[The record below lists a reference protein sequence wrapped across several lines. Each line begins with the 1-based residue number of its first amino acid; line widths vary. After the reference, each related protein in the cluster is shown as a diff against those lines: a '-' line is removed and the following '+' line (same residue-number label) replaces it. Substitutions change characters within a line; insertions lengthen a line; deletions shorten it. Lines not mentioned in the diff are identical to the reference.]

1 VNTED
6 ICRRRLAGQ
15 FLTTNGPA
23 RARDVVEAL
32 GAVQAQDYSGA
43 KWAIAQRTR
52 DATDTSVERELDEG
66 EILRTHVLRP
76 TWHFVLPSDIR
87 WMLELTAPRVAA
99 AMAPANKRLELDRD
113 VYRRANAAFAKAL
126 AGGACLTRAELRT
139 HLERARVKITSGQ
152 QLAHLMMQS
161 ELDGLIC
168 SGPRRGKHFT
178 YALLDERVP
187 ASPGLSRDEALLEL
201 TRRYFLTRSPATA
214 RDFAWWSGLTVS
226 DAKLGITLAGRDLEP
241 TTLGGQQYWIAAA
254 APRPARS
261 ARTVHLL
268 PNYDEYF
275 IGYRDRSAI
284 ADRLGH
290 AKWVMGG
297 NALIPHVIVAGGQL
311 VGMWRR
317 TLEQNRTVLTLSLTT
332 RLSASETKGVQAA
345 VQRFSKFLGAPV
357 EVRSNGSRVRSIK

>member
-1 VNTED
+1 MNTED

-43 KWAIAQRTR
+43 KWAIAQRAR
-52 DATDTSVERELDEG
+52 DATDALVERALDEG

-87 WMLELTAPRVAA
+87 WMLELTGPRVAA

-113 VYRRANAAFAKAL
+113 VHRRSNAVITKAL
-126 AGGACLTRAELRT
+126 VGGKCLTRAELRT

-152 QLAHLMMQS
+152 QLSHLMMQS
-161 ELDGLIC
+161 ELDAVVC
-168 SGPRRGKHFT
+168 SGPRRGKQFT

-187 ASPGLSRDEALLEL
+187 RVSTLSRDEALLEL
-201 TRRYFLTRSPATA
+201 TRRYFLTRSPATV
-214 RDFAWWSGLTVS
+214 RDYAWWSGLTIK
-226 DAKLGITLAGRDLEP
+226 DAKLGITLAGKDLEAV
-241 TTLGGQQYWIAAA
+241 TLGGQQYWIAAA
-254 APRPARS
+254 SPRPARS
-261 ARTVHLL
+261 SRTVHLL

-297 NALIPHVIVAGGQL
+297 SALIPYVIVAGGQL
-311 VGMWRR
+311 VGTWRR
-317 TLEQNRTVLTLSLTT
+317 TFEPDSAVVTLALTT
-332 RLSASETKGVQAA
+332 RLSAAETKGLQAA
-345 VQRFSKFLGAPV
+345 IQSFSKFLGAPV
-357 EVRSNGSRVRSIK
+357 EVRSNGSRAPRR

>member
-15 FLTTNGPA
+15 FLTTSGPA

-43 KWAIAQRTR
+43 KWAIAQRAR
-52 DATDTSVERELDEG
+52 DATDAGVERELDEG

-87 WMLELTAPRVAA
+87 WMLELTGPRVAA
-99 AMAPANKRLELDRD
+99 AMAPANRRLELDRD
-113 VYRRANAAFAKAL
+113 VHRRSNAVITKAL
-126 AGGACLTRAELRT
+126 AGGECLTRAELRT

-152 QLAHLMMQS
+152 QLSHLMMQS
-161 ELDGLIC
+161 ELDAVVC
-168 SGPRRGKHFT
+168 SGPRRGKQFT

-187 ASPGLSRDEALLEL
+187 PSPRRSRDEALLEL
-201 TRRYFLTRSPATA
+201 TRRYFLTRSPATV
-214 RDFAWWSGLTVS
+214 RDFAWWSGLTIK
-226 DAKLGITLAGRDLEP
+226 DAKLGITFAGKDLE
-241 TTLGGQQYWIAAA
+241 TVTLGGQQYWIAAA

-261 ARTVHLL
+261 SRTAHLL

-297 NALIPHVIVAGGQL
+297 TALIPYVIVAGGQL
-311 VGMWRR
+311 VGVWRR
-317 TLEQNRTVLTLSLTT
+317 TLDPDGAVVTLALTS
-332 RLSASETKGVQAA
+332 RLSEAETKGLHAA

-357 EVRSNGSRVRSIK
+357 EVRSNGSRPTRR